1 MSLVHEHPK
10 LTATALNDTAVST
23 GSDPDPASGKGRQAR
38 A

>member
-23 GSDPDPASGKGRQAR
+23 ANNPDPASEKGRQAR